1 MKNNASSVSHA
12 ANQENR
18 DGESRDWQTH
28 DREGLVQRTFFMV
41 DRGPRPATRGWFH
54 SAAAI
59 LMLAAASVLTTFSW
73 MRLEWW
79 QALGATVYGCG
90 LIALF
95 AVSALY
101 HRIPWAKQKT
111 VQAWRRADHA
121 MIAVFIAATYTPF
134 CLIVLPQAWWLLAIV
149 WGGAITSAVMKFFW
163 LSRPRWVDVAI
174 YVTLGWL
181 IVPLVSQLWTN
192 AGPAVVWLLL
202 AGGVVYT
209 VGAVAYG
216 LKWPG
221 RNARV
226 YGYHE
231 HFHTATIIAAIF
243 HLVAVWII
251 VASA

>member
-1 MKNNASSVSHA
+1 M
-12 ANQENR
+12 NQ
-18 DGESRDWQTH
+18 DGHDWESH

-79 QALGATVYGCG
+79 QALGVTVYGCG

-101 HRIPWAKQKT
+101 HRIPWGKQKT
-111 VQAWRRADHA
+111 AS
-121 MIAVFIAATYTPF
+121 TYTPF

-181 IVPLVSQLWTN
+181 IVPLVSELWTN

-221 RNARV
+221 RNARI